1 MTETSTR
8 WTDTTMLRLHPSAL
22 IFALAAAAGAGPAAA
37 QVSALAPA
45 WTAGGY
51 NGAASAVT
59 AQVAVG
65 VRDAN
70 SNLLVI
76 NGEMQTPGA
85 NTVSDQFAA
94 LTGGASTASTGAGSN
109 ANATAIG
116 NLINVQV
123 SGSWNT
129 VVISATQTNTGTV
142 SAQTQSGQT
151 PIVQQKVAGHAD

>member
-1 MTETSTR
+1 
-8 WTDTTMLRLHPSAL
+8 MLRLQPSAW
-22 IFALAAAAGAGPAAA
+22 IFALAAACAEPAAA
-37 QVSALAPA
+37 QVSASAPA

-59 AQVAVG
+59 AQGAVG
-65 VRDAN
+65 ARDAN
-70 SNLLVI
+70 NNLVVI
-76 NGEMQTPGA
+76 NGEMQTPGV

-94 LTGGASTASTGAGSN
+94 LSGGASTASTGAGSN

-129 VVISATQTNTGTV
+129 VVVSATQTNTGTV

-151 PIVQQKVAGHAD
+151 PTAQQKVSGNGH